1 MYIQYNLKLIFTLP
15 FIFLSGI
22 DLEYKLD
29 LSLLFHTYIHAYI
42 YLHIYIYTRVPFHSF
57 YKMFYKKWM
66 KRTVRLHPKSF
77 GRKMSQV
84 LHKTLE
90 MEVRGVS
97 LGKAGYCVCV
107 LQVKPGDGGGKIQEG
122 TGFAIFQLH
131 FEAVM
136 FRPFKN
142 EIMDV
147 KVLNCVHL
155 GFFGYAGPIK
165 VFVSRHQM
173 PQDMQE
179 GYNAMDEAWLSED
192 KEVEIKENCGVRLK
206 IISCTLEN
214 QQWTCVGTIAEEYLG
229 LVDLG

>member
-1 MYIQYNLKLIFTLP
+1 MYIQYNLKLIFTLS

-122 TGFAIFQLH
+122 TGFAIFHAYRL
-131 FEAVM
+131 
-136 FRPFKN
+136 
-142 EIMDV
+142 
-147 KVLNCVHL
+147 
-155 GFFGYAGPIK
+155 
-165 VFVSRHQM
+165 
-173 PQDMQE
+173 
-179 GYNAMDEAWLSED
+179 LS
-192 KEVEIKENCGVRLK
+192 N
-206 IISCTLEN
+206 
-214 QQWTCVGTIAEEYLG
+214 
-229 LVDLG
+229 

>member
-1 MYIQYNLKLIFTLP
+1 
-15 FIFLSGI
+15 
-22 DLEYKLD
+22 
-29 LSLLFHTYIHAYI
+29 
-42 YLHIYIYTRVPFHSF
+42 
-57 YKMFYKKWM
+57 M
-66 KRTVRLHPKSF
+66 KRTIRLHPQSF
-77 GRKMSQV
+77 GRKMSEV

-107 LQVKPGDGGGKIQEG
+107 LQVRPGDSGGKIQEG
-122 TGFAIFQLH
+122 TGMAIFQLH

-155 GFFGYAGPIK
+155 GFFGYAGPVK

-173 PQDMQE
+173 PQDMQD

-229 LVDLG
+229 LVDMG

>member
-1 MYIQYNLKLIFTLP
+1 VCVSVYRSGAHVRVR
-15 FIFLSGI
+15 FILVDFIILHRISVLSSFFLFCNWVVCRSN
-22 DLEYKLD
+22 
-29 LSLLFHTYIHAYI
+29 
-42 YLHIYIYTRVPFHSF
+42 
-57 YKMFYKKWM
+57 MFYKKWM
-66 KRTVRLHPKSF
+66 KRTIRLHPQSF
-77 GRKMSQV
+77 GRKMSEV

-107 LQVKPGDGGGKIQEG
+107 LQVRPGDGGGKIQEG
-122 TGFAIFQLH
+122 TGMAIFQLH

-155 GFFGYAGPIK
+155 GFFGYAGPVK

-173 PQDMQE
+173 PQDMQD

-229 LVDLG
+229 LVDMG